1 MLPPLRPRAHTRWRS
16 GGQGAPAPA
25 AAAGRRTRAAAGPAA
40 APSVTKHSD
49 PELEGMTCKLQLDM
63 AV

>member
-16 GGQGAPAPA
+16 GGRGAPAPA
-25 AAAGRRTRAAAGPAA
+25 AAAGRRARAVAGPAT

-49 PELEGMTCKLQLDM
+49 PELEGMT
-63 AV
+63 

>member
-1 MLPPLRPRAHTRWRS
+1 MLPPLHPRAHTRWCSR
-16 GGQGAPAPA
+16 GRGAPAPA
-25 AAAGRRTRAAAGPAA
+25 AAAGRRARAVAGPAT

-49 PELEGMTCKLQLDM
+49 PELEGMTCQLQLDM